1 MLRETA
7 LDTGSTLHVRSEG
20 SNLHPLPTTVSIRG
34 TSGATQSV
42 VGVGVTSIG
51 EHVLP
56 RDVFAVVPSTPL
68 DLLSLGR
75 LARLHG
81 YKAFLSFEAPHLV
94 TPAGKK
100 VRLAWRNDVL
110 TVPMVRKQP
119 PWWPV
124 LLWNSLLLG
133 NCSKVGGR

>member
-1 MLRETA
+1 MASTTARVVPVPDVGAAPGGTPPPGDNAPGGAAPASAPAPTRPLPVLRETA
-7 LDTGSTLHVRSEG
+7 LDTGTLHVRSDG
-20 SNLHPLPTTVSIRG
+20 SDLQVLPNQVSIRG
-34 TSGATQSV
+34 TSGATQSA

-81 YKAFLSFEAPHLV
+81 YRAFLSF
-94 TPAGKK
+94 
-100 VRLAWRNDVL
+100 
-110 TVPMVRKQP
+110 
-119 PWWPV
+119 
-124 LLWNSLLLG
+124 
-133 NCSKVGGR
+133 